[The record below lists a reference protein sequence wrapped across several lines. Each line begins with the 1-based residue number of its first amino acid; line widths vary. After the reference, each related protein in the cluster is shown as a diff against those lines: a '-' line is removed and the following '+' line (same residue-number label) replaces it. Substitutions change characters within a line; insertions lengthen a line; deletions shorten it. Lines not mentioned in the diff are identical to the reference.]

1 MQPAFTQTAD
11 APHRWPQPP
20 QLVGSSR
27 VSTQLVPHCVLPPRQ
42 VSAQT
47 PFAQTS
53 FDPHA
58 VPHDPQLAGS

>member
-1 MQPAFTQTAD
+1 
-11 APHRWPQPP
+11 
-20 QLVGSSR
+20 
-27 VSTQLVPHCVLPPRQ
+27 VPHCVLPPRQ